1 MQVNEWGPPGWK
13 FLHTITFNYKPT
25 EDNKIKYKI
34 FFDTLGSVLPCPYC
48 CTSFSVY
55 AKAIPIQEYLD
66 STQGL
71 TYWLYVIHNLV
82 NQKVCKPLS
91 PFKDVVIEYEKI
103 RAKCGKITA
112 ENQVEIKTCQLKQK
126 ETVDNEYIDKYI
138 QETYDK
144 YREKTN
150 NYIKKLFE
158 DTENPNKDSLD
169 EYCKVKSTV

>member
-25 EDNKIKYKI
+25 PENKEHYKT
-34 FFDTLGSVLPCPYC
+34 FFSSLNSVLPCPYC

-55 AKAIPIQEYLD
+55 SKAIPIDEYLE
-66 STQGL
+66 SSQGL

-82 NQKVCKPLS
+82 NQKVCKPLAS
-91 PFKDVVIEYEKI
+91 FRDVIIEYEKI

-112 ENQVEIKTCQLKQK
+112 SNQVEIKTCQLKQK
-126 ETVDNEYIDKYI
+126 ENIDNEYVDKYI
-138 QETYDK
+138 KETYDK

-158 DTENPNKDSLD
+158 NTENPNKDSLN
-169 EYCKVKSTV
+169 EYCKSN

>member
-25 EDNKIKYKI
+25 PENKKSYKI
-34 FFDTLGSVLPCPYC
+34 FFSELNNVLPCPYC
-48 CTSFSVY
+48 CSSFSFY
-55 AKAIPIQEYLD
+55 SKAIPIDEYLET
-66 STQGL
+66 SQGL

-82 NQKVCKPLS
+82 NQKVCKPLV
-91 PFKDVVIEYEKI
+91 PFEDVVIEYEKI

-126 ETVDNEYIDKYI
+126 EEVDNEYIKKYVK
-138 QETYDK
+138 ETFNT

-158 DTENPNKDSLD
+158 DKENPNMDSLN
-169 EYCKVKSTV
+169 EYCKS

>member
-25 EDNKIKYKI
+25 EDNKKKYKQ
-34 FFDTLGSVLPCPYC
+34 FFDTLESVLPCPYC
-48 CTSFSVY
+48 CTSFSIY
-55 AKAIPIQEYLD
+55 SKALPINDYLD
-66 STQGL
+66 SSVGL

-82 NQKVCKPLS
+82 NQKVCKPII
-91 PFKDVVIEYEKI
+91 PFREIVIEYEKI

-112 ENQVEIKTCQLKQK
+112 ENHVEIKTCQLKQK
-126 ETVDNEYIDKYI
+126 ENVDIEYVNKYIDKTFTI
-138 QETYDK
+138 

-158 DTENPNKDSLD
+158 DKENPNKDSLD
-169 EYCKVKSTV
+169 EYCKH